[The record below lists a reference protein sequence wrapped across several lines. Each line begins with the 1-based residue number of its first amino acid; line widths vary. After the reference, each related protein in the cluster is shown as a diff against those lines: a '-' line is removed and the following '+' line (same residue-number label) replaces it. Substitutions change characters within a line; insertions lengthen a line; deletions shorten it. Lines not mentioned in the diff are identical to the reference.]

1 MGEWVCDFSKGGSHP
16 GHWVLNLRQILWFR
30 NKGDPLEQGWG
41 VWYWKSW
48 LLGALS
54 LHYHLGLPCPVHPS
68 SGGGPWTAARWMH
81 VTRGHLSPVVRL
93 KTHIAVHGFR
103 GASWL
108 AHMSVFLAGGI
119 GLFSGET
126 SMSLKQAF

>member
-1 MGEWVCDFSKGGSHP
+1 MCFSKGGNHP
-16 GHWVLNLRQILWFR
+16 GPWVLNLRQILWFR

-41 VWYWKSW
+41 VWYWES

-54 LHYHLGLPCPVHPS
+54 LHYHFRVALPCPPFLRR
-68 SGGGPWTAARWMH
+68 WTLDGCQVNDIAG
-81 VTRGHLSPVVRL
+81 GHLSPVARF
-93 KTHIAVHGFR
+93 KTRIIVHGFL

-108 AHMSVFLAGGI
+108 AHMRAFLQKALGY
-119 GLFSGET
+119 FFGET